1 MSSPNFALD
10 SRTRRKLGYELIDI
24 IDRYFDSLPTRPV
37 QLPLQQGSF
46 EPLRD
51 ALPETGVLDDLA
63 RDPTRPETSDGLV
76 LFLRK
81 TAEELI
87 EKGFHVPAANYFG
100 LMNPTP
106 TYAAVLA
113 EALVAALNPQLA
125 TMARSQLAS
134 KMEAETVRWIGE
146 RFGWRPPF
154 DGTFTSGGNEA
165 NFSGI
170 ALSLASHFPSAIE
183 DGVATIGAQPV
194 VYASEEA
201 HHSLDKSV
209 GLLGLGRRAL
219 RRIAVTDRIQM
230 DVDALRLAVRDDR
243 AAGRKPFCVV
253 ATAGTTNSGAIDDI
267 ASIAAVC
274 RRERLW
280 LHLDGAYGASAVFS
294 DAHRKLVNGIE
305 QCDSVTID
313 PHKWLAIPFAAGV
326 ILTRHPQ
333 TLQQAFGVSTPYMPK
348 TAPNLPTDNFRVSTQ
363 WTRRMNSLKL
373 WLTLKL
379 HGRRAYE
386 QHIDRQMALASSF
399 ADWIKASDHFEMAAP
414 LAVPILNFRLRNYD
428 TGDDLS
434 KRHLEL
440 VDLVTRDGQR
450 WISETRVC
458 GRSVLRMMVI
468 SYLTGEQQL
477 NDLQRALHW
486 AATELATPGSK
497 VHRART
503 RSTIRKPFT
512 I

>member
-1 MSSPNFALD
+1 VSSPNFALD
-10 SRTRRKLGYELIDI
+10 SHTRRKLGYELIDI

-37 QLPLQQGSF
+37 QLPLEQRSF

-51 ALPETGVLDDLA
+51 ALPEIGALDDLGHN
-63 RDPTRPETSDGLV
+63 PSFGESDELV
-76 LFLRK
+76 QFLRT
-81 TAEELI
+81 TADDLI

-134 KMEAETVRWIGE
+134 KIEAETVRWIGE
-146 RFGWRPPF
+146 RFGWQPPF

-170 ALSLASHFPSAIE
+170 ALALASQFPSAIE

-201 HHSLDKSV
+201 HHSLDKSA

-230 DVDALRLAVRDDR
+230 DVGALQRSIRDDR
-243 AAGRKPFCVV
+243 AAGREPFCVV

-267 ASIAAVC
+267 PSIAQVC
-274 RRERLW
+274 QREGLW
-280 LHLDGAYGASAVFS
+280 LHLDGAYGAAAVFS
-294 DAHRKLVNGIE
+294 DTHRRLVQGIE
-305 QCDSVTID
+305 LCDSITID
-313 PHKWLAIPFAAGV
+313 PHKWLAMPFAAGV

-333 TLQQAFGVSTPYMPK
+333 TLQPAFGVSTPYMPK
-348 TAPNLPTDNFRVSTQ
+348 TAPNLPIDNFKVSAQ

-386 QHIDRQMALASSF
+386 QHIDRQMVLASSF
-399 ADWIKASDHFEMAAP
+399 GDWIKTSEHFEMAAP
-414 LAVPILNFRLRNYD
+414 LAVPILNFRLRNSG
-428 TGDDLS
+428 TGNNLVKS
-434 KRHLEL
+434 HLEL

-458 GRSVLRMMVI
+458 GGSVLRMMVI
-468 SYLTGEQQL
+468 SYLTGERQL
-477 NDLQRALHW
+477 NDLQGELHRAGT
-486 AATELATPGSK
+486 ALATAGPK
-497 VHRART
+497 VHRAEARPAT
-503 RSTIRKPFT
+503 RKSFT